1 MADYTLS
8 AKLTADGSGFSKVFK
23 DAFNQSEKLSSGVKN
38 TGKEIT
44 GFGKNMTLTG
54 AGMTAGFTMPF
65 VKAIQTTGDF
75 EAAMT
80 KAGVIA
86 GATSGELGQMT
97 DAALELG
104 ATTSLSS
111 NEVAEAMTEMAA
123 KGFDAT
129 QVIAA
134 MPGVISAA
142 EASGEDLAL
151 TADVVA
157 SALNGFGLEA
167 GNSGKVADI
176 LAMAANKTAAGV
188 GDMGEAFKY
197 SAPLASSLGISMEEL
212 SAATGLMVDAGLGGG
227 QAGTTLRQA
236 LISLTKPTA
245 KSANLMADLGFS
257 AVDAQGNFKSLEQIV
272 AELNGSM
279 KGMTEAQKLS
289 ALATIF
295 GTEAAS
301 GMNILLSAGQEELA
315 GLTKELENS
324 EGASAEAAKAMKD
337 NLNGVLD
344 NLGGAI
350 ESATISI
357 MSKLTPFIAD
367 VASFVTEMVEKF
379 NNLSDG
385 AQTMI
390 GVGALI
396 VAALGPVLTILGVMT
411 MGIGG
416 LVTAFGFLISPIGLA
431 IAAVVGVAA
440 AFGIAMA
447 KSEGF
452 RNAVFTIGE
461 TLKTIGQIVRTF
473 FTDFSKLGELNGVL
487 QEILPPSV
495 AGAIWSGL
503 MSILHPINDLITG
516 IQTIASIASGAIT
529 TISGVEGAL
538 AGAFGEAGT
547 LKIIQIGMAIKN
559 VKDTIVDFV
568 SSAIPVLQSAFE
580 KVAPIV
586 LSAISNIGPQIGAV
600 FSTIWGIIQA
610 VIPVFTTLFTSIMS
624 GFQSAGGAGSGFAI
638 NLSTILL
645 GVSPLIKGIIFLFQ
659 NFGPQITAAFQ
670 QVATML
676 IPIVG
681 TIGAA
686 FGQLVGA
693 IIPLVMQLMSSLI
706 PVIMQVGTT
715 FMSIIAVVLPVVISL
730 FNQLVPII
738 MQVVL
743 MFANIIAQVVPLVGV
758 LISALLPVIQSV
770 IETFMNIV
778 TAVAP
783 AFISIIQLVMSVLNA
798 LVPVFMAIL
807 TAAIQVFAGVISAIS
822 PIVAF
827 IGGIISTIMA
837 IISPIVSFVAGIIS
851 SIVGVI
857 TPLITIV
864 SGVFSTIFTVVSGI
878 FRNIM
883 TFIGGAINSISG
895 IISGLSGVVSGVFN
909 TIFGTISRVMGN
921 VSSKISGVFEAI
933 KSSWNGLTSFV
944 SGVFS
949 GISGAVSQLVGQVKG
964 FVNGVIGGINSA
976 VSLINKIP
984 GVSIGSIPYLARGT
998 DDFQGGFARINEG
1011 GRGELVSMPGGT
1023 QVIPHDVSMRYARE
1037 AGKQSSVSNAIDSK
1051 SKVMIPNEN
1060 SKQSMN
1066 LTLNMGSKSF
1076 RGFVDDISNTQ
1087 NAQIQLTESYL

>member
-23 DAFNQSEKLSSGVKN
+23 DAFNQSEKLSNGIKN

-142 EASGEDLAL
+142 EASGEELAL

-167 GNSGKVADI
+167 GDSGKVADI

-350 ESATISI
+350 ESATISV

-431 IAAVVGVAA
+431 IAA
-440 AFGIAMA
+440 I
-447 KSEGF
+447 
-452 RNAVFTIGE
+452 IG
-461 TLKTIGQIVRTF
+461 L
-473 FTDFSKLGELNGVL
+473 
-487 QEILPPSV
+487 
-495 AGAIWSGL
+495 
-503 MSILHPINDLITG
+503 
-516 IQTIASIASGAIT
+516 
-529 TISGVEGAL
+529 
-538 AGAFGEAGT
+538 
-547 LKIIQIGMAIKN
+547 
-559 VKDTIVDFV
+559 
-568 SSAIPVLQSAFE
+568 
-580 KVAPIV
+580 
-586 LSAISNIGPQIGAV
+586 
-600 FSTIWGIIQA
+600 
-610 VIPVFTTLFTSIMS
+610 
-624 GFQSAGGAGSGFAI
+624 
-638 NLSTILL
+638 
-645 GVSPLIKGIIFLFQ
+645 
-659 NFGPQITAAFQ
+659 
-670 QVATML
+670 
-676 IPIVG
+676 
-681 TIGAA
+681 GAA
-686 FGQLVGA
+686 FGHQMIKNAEFRNSFIENFDSIKEKVTDIFNAITGVISRAIGLIGPMFSLIGELLNPAIESIKVSFGSIGEAVAKMGSLALTGFLIFGGGISKVLTFLQPLGAALSIAKGYVIQFVSAIMANGPLATFSNILSKIPALLGALISPIGIAVAVIGSLVGA
-693 IIPLVMQLMSSLI
+693 FTYLMATSSSFRETVMNTVSSIMANLIPAFASVGLAITNIANTAIPIFSNLLAMIMPVMQGILE
-706 PVIMQVGTT
+706 
-715 FMSIIAVVLPVVISL
+715 
-730 FNQLVPII
+730 
-738 MQVVL
+738 VL
-743 MFANIIAQVVPLVGV
+743 MNIAAGLAPLISVLIGALMPAITNIITA
-758 LISALLPVIQSV
+758 
-770 IETFMNIV
+770 FMNIIQ
-778 TAVAP
+778 AVAP
-783 AFISIIQLVMSVLNA
+783 AFIIVFQLIVQAVSAVIPIFLA
-798 LVPVFMAIL
+798 VATTV
-807 TAAIQVFAGVISAIS
+807 IQVISTIISTVSTIISFTAMVISAI
-822 PIVAF
+822 
-827 IGGIISTIMA
+827 MA
-837 IISPIVSFVAGIIS
+837 IITPIVGFIASIISGII
-851 SIVGVI
+851 GYI
-857 TPLITIV
+857 TPIIA
-864 SGVFSTIFTVVSGI
+864 VVSGI
-878 FRNIM
+878 FSTVVTVISGAFRMAQAVASTVFASISKTINNLTGVVGKVFSNI
-883 TFIGGAINSISG
+883 IGTVSSVMGRVGSVISG
-895 IISGLSGVVSGVFN
+895 IFDS
-909 TIFGTISRVMGN
+909 
-921 VSSKISGVFEAI
+921 I
-933 KSSWNGLTSFV
+933 KNSWNGLTTFV

-949 GISGAVSQLVGQVKG
+949 GIGSSVETLVGQVKG